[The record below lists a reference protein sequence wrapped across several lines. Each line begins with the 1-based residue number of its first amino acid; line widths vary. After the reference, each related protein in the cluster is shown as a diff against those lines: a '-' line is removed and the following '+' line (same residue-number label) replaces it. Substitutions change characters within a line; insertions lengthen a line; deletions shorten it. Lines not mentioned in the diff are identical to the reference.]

1 MLQILLLILKII
13 GIILAVLL
21 GLILLILCIVLFVPI
36 CYQGK
41 ASFEGNIDSAKARGE
56 VTWFFKLVGVT
67 VQFRERKLKWK
78 VRVATKTILMSGRS
92 FDNVFSKDP
101 ETSKEEAE
109 LLESLERELDE
120 ELNKKQ
126 ENGGNDFNEEH
137 VNSSTQNEEITK
149 EDKKASEPE
158 KVAEAFEK
166 PAGLEETS
174 KRPEEVPRIEK
185 VPQEAKEAEKTD
197 EKIQKVTAS
206 SKETTGFKGNEA
218 LSGKL
223 QEIGEKTEDASG
235 SGAEDSR
242 RQEEQSRKSLSS
254 LGRKIAEIWNKILK
268 TGKGICARIKSLSE
282 KKHKVTDF
290 LVDENHKLAWKK
302 AKTEVF
308 KFIGRIWPKKIRGD
322 LIYGF
327 EDPSI
332 TGRVLAALSFIYPF
346 TKNDLKVRPDF
357 EHPVI
362 CGKLLFCGR
371 IYLFSLVGFL
381 WNLFWCKAVR
391 QTYKDIREFEL

>member
-13 GIILAVLL
+13 GLILAVLL

-36 CYQGK
+36 RYQGK
-41 ASFEGNIDSAKARGE
+41 ASFEGDIDSAKARGE

-92 FDNVFSKDP
+92 FDNVFPRDQ
-101 ETSKEEAE
+101 ETSREEAE

-120 ELNKKQ
+120 EFKKNQ

-137 VNSSTQNEEITK
+137 VNSNIKDEKITK
-149 EDKKASEPE
+149 EDKKTAEPE
-158 KVAEAFEK
+158 KIAEAFEK
-166 PAGLEETS
+166 TAGHKETS
-174 KRPEEVPRIEK
+174 KRPEEVSRIKEISQK
-185 VPQEAKEAEKTD
+185 VKEAEKTD
-197 EKIQKVTAS
+197 EKIQEVTAS
-206 SKETTGFKGNEA
+206 GKEKTGSEGNEA

-223 QEIGEKTEDASG
+223 QEIGEKTGDASD
-235 SGAEDSR
+235 SGREDSK
-242 RQEEQSRKSLSS
+242 RQEKQGGKGISS
-254 LGRKIAEIWNKILK
+254 LERKIAEIWDKILK
-268 TGKGICARIKSLSE
+268 TGKDICARIKSLSE

-290 LVDENHKLAWKK
+290 LGDKNHKFAWKK

-322 LIYGF
+322 LTYGF

-332 TGRVLAALSFIYPF
+332 TGKVLAGLSLIYPF
-346 TKNDLKVRPDF
+346 TKDDLKVRPDF

-371 IYLFSLVGFL
+371 IHLFSLVRLL
-381 WNLFWCKAVR
+381 WNLFWCKEVR

>member
-36 CYQGK
+36 RYQGK
-41 ASFEGNIDSAKARGE
+41 ASFEGDIDSAKARGE
-56 VTWFFKLVGVT
+56 VTWFFRLIGVT

-78 VRVATKTILMSGRS
+78 VRVAAKTILMSGRT
-92 FDNVFSKDP
+92 FENVQAKGEKS
-101 ETSKEEAE
+101 SREEAE
-109 LLESLERELDE
+109 LLESLERELNE
-120 ELNKKQ
+120 ELKKNQ
-126 ENGGNDFNEEH
+126 ENGGDDGDEER
-137 VNSSTQNEEITK
+137 VNGSTQDEEITK
-149 EDKKASEPE
+149 EDEKTSESE
-158 KVAEAFEK
+158 KITEAFEK
-166 PAGLEETS
+166 TREPEKTS
-174 KRPEEVPRIEK
+174 EKSKEVSGIKE
-185 VPQEAKEAEKTD
+185 VPQEAEEVEEAD
-197 EKIQKVTAS
+197 EKIQEVTAS
-206 SKETTGFKGNEA
+206 GKEKTGSEGNEA
-218 LSGKL
+218 LSGEL
-223 QEIGEKTEDASG
+223 QEIREKTEDAPDQGRKASQG
-235 SGAEDSR
+235 
-242 RQEEQSRKSLSS
+242 QKEQSREGLSG

-268 TGKGICARIKSLSE
+268 TGKDIYARIKSLSE

-290 LVDENHKLAWKK
+290 LGNKVHKDAWKK
-302 AKTEVF
+302 VKAEAI

-322 LIYGF
+322 LTYGF

-332 TGRVLAALSFIYPF
+332 TGKILAAFSLIYPF
-346 TKNDLKVRPDF
+346 TKDDLKIRPDF

-371 IYLFSLVGFL
+371 IYLFSLARLL